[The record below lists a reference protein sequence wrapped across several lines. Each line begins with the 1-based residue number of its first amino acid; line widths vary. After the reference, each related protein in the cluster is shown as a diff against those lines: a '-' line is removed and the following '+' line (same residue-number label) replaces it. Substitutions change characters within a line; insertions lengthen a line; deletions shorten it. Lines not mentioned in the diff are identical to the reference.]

1 MLKVHKPE
9 TRDQIEQINFKST
22 DTKFAP
28 QKLAPNLL
36 SFNSHEFFLILW
48 LTFSGALETG
58 NNVDGSSVERHFCPY
73 ILYIVR
79 GSI

>member
-9 TRDQIEQINFKST
+9 TRDQIEKINFKST

-36 SFNSHEFFLILW
+36 SFNSHEAFYIILFYLFRCSW
-48 LTFSGALETG
+48 
-58 NNVDGSSVERHFCPY
+58 Y
-73 ILYIVR
+73 WY
-79 GSI
+79 